1 MSDPNVFDRYAST
14 YTETV
19 NAAIRASGESAD
31 FFARLRADLVRR
43 TLGSSS
49 PRRILDFGC
58 GVGNSTQALA
68 RAFPSTQIVGC
79 DSSHESIDAAQR
91 ASESPMRRVDFVA
104 HDRFGL
110 PLSDSSFDVGF
121 ASCVFHHIDASGQG
135 AWLSELRRVLR
146 TDAPLFLFEHNPY
159 NPLTV
164 RVVKACP
171 FDAGVQLLKPSY
183 AIRIARAAGF
193 RVDRPR
199 YYFFFPRALRRL
211 RSLEACMDWLPLGAQ
226 YYVVGWRK

>member
-1 MSDPNVFDRYAST
+1 MSDPNLFDRYAST

-19 NAAIRASGESAD
+19 NAAIHASGESSE

-49 PRRILDFGC
+49 PRRMLDFGC

-68 RAFPSTQIVGC
+68 RTFPATQIVGC
-79 DSSHESIDAAQR
+79 DSSRESIDAARR
-91 ASESPMRRVDFVA
+91 ASESMMRRVRFIA
-104 HDRFGL
+104 HDRSGL

-121 ASCVFHHIDASGQG
+121 ASCVFHHIDASGQA
-135 AWLSELRRVLR
+135 AWLAELKRVLR
-146 TDAPLFLFEHNPY
+146 TNAPLFLFEHNPF
-159 NPLTV
+159 NPLTL

-171 FDAGVQLLKPSY
+171 FDAGVQLLRPSY
-183 AIRIARAAGF
+183 ATRIARVAGF

-199 YYFFFPRALRRL
+199 YYFFFPRALRGL
-211 RSLEACMDWLPLGAQ
+211 RPLESYMDWLPLGAQ
-226 YYVVGWRK
+226 YYVVGWRE